1 MNEENDMERVGA
13 LDTLLQEERVFR
25 PLPQIVMEA
34 NLSQQELEDAKKQAD
49 EDFLAYWED
58 AALELDWFKKWDK
71 VLEDSEPPF
80 YKWFPGAKCNIVY
93 NALDRHIE
101 SANKN
106 KLALIWEGEPG
117 DTRKL
122 TYYELYREVNRFA
135 NALKSL
141 GVERGDRVIIYMPLL
156 PETVV
161 AMLAT
166 AKIGAVHSLIYGGF
180 SAKVLRD
187 RIRDA
192 EAKIVIT
199 ADGFYRNA
207 RPVSLKPIVDEALV
221 GPGSDCVESV
231 VVVKRANIAVEMAD
245 GRDLWFDD
253 VVRQERPEAVTEI
266 MDAGDTLFLLYSSG
280 TTGKPKG
287 IVHAHGGYMVGV
299 NRTLNWVFDIKPTDI
314 FWCTADA
321 GWITGHSYLV
331 YGPLIAGTTTVMYE
345 GHPLYP
351 APDRLW
357 DIIDRFGV
365 TILYT
370 APTLIR
376 MLMRFGKEY
385 PKRHDLSTLRLLGS
399 VGETLNPEA
408 WLWLYKNIGRSKCPL
423 MDTWWQTETGMF
435 MISPLPISLL
445 KPGSVNKPLPGIE
458 ADIVD
463 ENGEPVPVDKG
474 GLLVLKRPWPSMM
487 VTLYKD
493 DERYKKT
500 YWQKIEGVYYA
511 GDVARR
517 DEDGFIFIKGRA
529 DDVLNIAGHRI
540 AATEMENALTAHR
553 FVNEAAV
560 IGVPDKIKGEVGKAF
575 VILNQGWEKD
585 YDDSEELQRRLI
597 EHVRRELGPVAVVKS
612 IEFRDDLPKTRSGK
626 IMRRVLKAEETGE
639 DLGDLSTLAEKD

>member
-1 MNEENDMERVGA
+1 MEQSGA
-13 LDTLLQEERVFR
+13 LDTLMQEERVFR
-25 PLPQIVMEA
+25 PLPQIVMDA
-34 NLSQQELEDAKKQAD
+34 NLSSQEHEEVLKQSE

-58 AALELDWFKKWDK
+58 AAQELDWFRKWDK
-71 VLEDSEPPF
+71 VLDDSEAPF
-80 YKWFPGAKCNIVY
+80 YKWFPGAECNIVY

-101 SANKN
+101 TANKN

-141 GVERGDRVIIYMPLL
+141 GVSRGDRVVLYMPLL

-161 AMLAT
+161 GMLAC
-166 AKIGAVHSLIYGGF
+166 AKIGAIHSLIYGGF
-180 SAKVLRD
+180 SAKVLRE
-187 RIRDA
+187 RVNDA
-192 EAKIVIT
+192 KAKAVIT
-199 ADGFYRNA
+199 ADGFYRNG
-207 RPVSLKPIVDEALV
+207 RPVTLKPIVDEALV
-221 GPGSDCVESV
+221 GACADCVESV
-231 VVVKRANIAVEMAD
+231 VVVKRANIAVEMSD
-245 GRDLWFDD
+245 TRDLWYEDL
-253 VVRQERPEAVTEI
+253 VRQESPECVTEI
-266 MDAGDTLFLLYSSG
+266 MGAGDTLFLLYSSG

-299 NRTLNWVFDIKPTDI
+299 ARTLNWVFDIKPTDI

-351 APDRLW
+351 AADRFW
-357 DIIDRFGV
+357 NIIDRFGV

-376 MLMRFGKEY
+376 MLMRFGGQY
-385 PKRHDLSTLRLLGS
+385 PKKYDLSTLRLLGS
-399 VGETLNPEA
+399 VGEPLNPEA
-408 WLWLYKNIGRSKCPL
+408 WIWLYKNVGRSRCPL

-463 ENGEPVPVDKG
+463 EKGEPVPPDKG
-474 GLLVLKRPWPSMM
+474 GLLVIKRPWPSMM
-487 VTLYKD
+487 VGLYND
-493 DERYKKT
+493 PERYKKT
-500 YWQKIEGVYYA
+500 YWQKIEGCYYA
-511 GDVARR
+511 GDVASR
-517 DEDGFIFIKGRA
+517 DEDGFIFIRGRA
-529 DDVLNIAGHRI
+529 DDVLNIAGHRLG
-540 AATEMENALTAHR
+540 ATEIENALTAHR

-560 IGVPDKIKGEVGKAF
+560 IGVADKIKGEVAKAF
-575 VILNQGWEKD
+575 VILNEGWEED
-585 YDDSEELQRRLI
+585 YDNAEELQRRLI
-597 EHVRRELGPVAVVKS
+597 EHVKRELGPVAVVKS
-612 IEFRDDLPKTRSGK
+612 IEFKSELPKTRSGK

-639 DLGDLSTLAEKD
+639 DLGDLSALAKED